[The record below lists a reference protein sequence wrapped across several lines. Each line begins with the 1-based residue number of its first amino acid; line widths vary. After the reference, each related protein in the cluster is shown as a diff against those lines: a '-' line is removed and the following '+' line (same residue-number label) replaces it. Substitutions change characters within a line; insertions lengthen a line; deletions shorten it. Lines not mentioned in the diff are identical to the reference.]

1 MIREVIKI
9 ANQASLEILKIYHN
23 DNFNIELK
31 QDSSPVTKADLIS
44 NKTIINGLR
53 NISNYPIITEESP
66 VKYEERK
73 NWTKYWLVDPLD
85 GTKDF
90 IAKNGGFTI
99 NIALIENAKPTLGV
113 VHVPVHGN
121 VYYAELGKG
130 SYKNDKKI
138 FNNSKRIDLIA
149 ADSIHHSTTEVELF
163 FKKYNISKVLK
174 LGSSI
179 KICKLAEGEIDV
191 YPRLNGT
198 KEWDTAASH
207 IIANEAGCRLVDV
220 ITNQELNYNK
230 RNIKNNNF
238 IGMRNNLD
246 FEQEMMCLNS

>member
-1 MIREVIKI
+1 MINKVIEI
-9 ANQASLEILKIYHN
+9 AHQASLEILKIYHN
-23 DNFNIELK
+23 DNFNVELK

-44 NKTIINGLR
+44 NKIIINGLK
-53 NISNYPIITEESP
+53 NLSNYPIITEEST
-66 VKYEERK
+66 VEYEVRK

-90 IAKNGGFTI
+90 IKKNGGFTI

-113 VHVPVHGN
+113 VHVPISGD
-121 VYYAELGKG
+121 VYYAEIGNG
-130 SYKNDKKI
+130 SYKNGKKI
-138 FNNSKRIDLIA
+138 INSSKRIDLIA
-149 ADSIHHSTTEVELF
+149 ADSIHHSTTDVDLF

-179 KICKLAEGEIDV
+179 KICKLAEGDIDV

-207 IIANEAGCRLVDV
+207 IIANEAGCKLIDTNTKKELV
-220 ITNQELNYNK
+220 YNK

-238 IGMRNNLD
+238 IAMRNDLNLD
-246 FEQEMMCLNS
+246 

>member
-1 MIREVIKI
+1 MINKVIEI
-9 ANQASLEILKIYHN
+9 AKEASSEILKIYHS
-23 DNFNIELK
+23 DSFDIELK
-31 QDSSPVTKADLIS
+31 KDDSPVTRADLIS
-44 NKTIINGLR
+44 NTIIIKGLKK
-53 NISNYPIITEESP
+53 ISNYPIITEESP
-66 VKYEERK
+66 VDYKVRK

-90 IAKNGGFTI
+90 IKKNGGFTI
-99 NIALIENAKPTLGV
+99 NIALIENTKPIIGV
-113 VHVPVHGN
+113 VLIPVSGD

-138 FNNSKRIDLIA
+138 FNNSKRDDLIA
-149 ADSIHHSTTEVELF
+149 ADSIHHSTNEVKSF

-198 KEWDTAASH
+198 KEWDTAACH
-207 IIANEAGCRLVDV
+207 IIANEAGCRLVD
-220 ITNQELNYNK
+220 INTKQELIYNK
-230 RNIKNNNF
+230 KDIRNNHF
-238 IGMRNNLD
+238 IAMRNNLN
-246 FEQEMMCLNS
+246 FIQIL

>member
-1 MIREVIKI
+1 MINKVIEI
-9 ANQASLEILKIYHN
+9 AHQASLEILKIYHN
-23 DNFNIELK
+23 DNFNVELK

-44 NKTIINGLR
+44 NKIIINGLK
-53 NISNYPIITEESP
+53 NLSNYPIITEEST
-66 VKYEERK
+66 VEYEVRK

-90 IAKNGGFTI
+90 IKKNGGFTI

-113 VHVPVHGN
+113 VHVPISGD
-121 VYYAELGKG
+121 VYYAEIGNG
-130 SYKNDKKI
+130 SYKNGKKI
-138 FNNSKRIDLIA
+138 INNSKRIDLIA
-149 ADSIHHSTTEVELF
+149 ADSIHHSTTDVDLF

-179 KICKLAEGEIDV
+179 KICKLAEGDIDV

-207 IIANEAGCRLVDV
+207 IIANEAGCKLIDTNTKKELV
-220 ITNQELNYNK
+220 YNT

-238 IGMRNNLD
+238 IAMRNDLNLD
-246 FEQEMMCLNS
+246 

>member
-1 MIREVIKI
+1 MINKVIEI
-9 ANQASLEILKIYHN
+9 AHQASLEILKIYHN
-23 DNFNIELK
+23 DNFNVELK

-44 NKTIINGLR
+44 NKIIINGLK
-53 NISNYPIITEESP
+53 NLSNYPIITEEST
-66 VKYEERK
+66 VEYEVRK

-90 IAKNGGFTI
+90 IKKNGGFTI

-113 VHVPVHGN
+113 VHVPISGD
-121 VYYAELGKG
+121 VYYAEIGNG
-130 SYKNDKKI
+130 SYKNGKKI
-138 FNNSKRIDLIA
+138 INNSKRIDLIA
-149 ADSIHHSTTEVELF
+149 ADSIHHSTTDVDLF

-179 KICKLAEGEIDV
+179 KICKLAEGDIDV

-207 IIANEAGCRLVDV
+207 IIANEAGL
-220 ITNQELNYNK
+220 QAY
-230 RNIKNNNF
+230 
-238 IGMRNNLD
+238 
-246 FEQEMMCLNS
+246 

>member
-1 MIREVIKI
+1 VINKVIEI
-9 ANQASLEILKIYHN
+9 AHQASLEILKIYHN
-23 DNFNIELK
+23 DNFNVELK

-44 NKTIINGLR
+44 NKIIINGLK
-53 NISNYPIITEESP
+53 NLSNYPIITEEST
-66 VKYEERK
+66 VEYEVRK

-90 IAKNGGFTI
+90 IKKNGGFTI

-113 VHVPVHGN
+113 VHVPISGD
-121 VYYAELGKG
+121 VYYAEIGNG
-130 SYKNDKKI
+130 SYKNGKKI
-138 FNNSKRIDLIA
+138 INNSKRIDLIA
-149 ADSIHHSTTEVELF
+149 ADSIHHSTTDVDLF

-179 KICKLAEGEIDV
+179 KICKLAEGDIDV

-207 IIANEAGCRLVDV
+207 IIANEAGCKLIDTNTKKELV
-220 ITNQELNYNK
+220 YNK

-238 IGMRNNLD
+238 IAMRNDLNLD
-246 FEQEMMCLNS
+246 

>member
-1 MIREVIKI
+1 MINKVIEI
-9 ANQASLEILKIYHN
+9 AHQASLEILKIYHN
-23 DNFNIELK
+23 DNFNVELK

-44 NKTIINGLR
+44 NKIIINGLK
-53 NISNYPIITEESP
+53 NLSNYPIITEEST
-66 VKYEERK
+66 VEYEVRK

-90 IAKNGGFTI
+90 IKKNGGFTI

-113 VHVPVHGN
+113 VHVPISGD
-121 VYYAELGKG
+121 VYYAEIGNG
-130 SYKNDKKI
+130 SYKNGKKI
-138 FNNSKRIDLIA
+138 INNSKRIDLIA
-149 ADSIHHSTTEVELF
+149 ADSIHHSTTDVDLF

-179 KICKLAEGEIDV
+179 KICKLAEGDIDV

-207 IIANEAGCRLVDV
+207 IIANEAGCKLIDTNTKKELV
-220 ITNQELNYNK
+220 YNK

-238 IGMRNNLD
+238 IAMRNDLNLD
-246 FEQEMMCLNS
+246 

>member
-1 MIREVIKI
+1 MINKVIEI
-9 ANQASLEILKIYHN
+9 AHQASLEILKIYHN
-23 DNFNIELK
+23 DNFNVELK

-44 NKTIINGLR
+44 NKIIINGLR
-53 NISNYPIITEESP
+53 NISNYPVITEESP
-66 VKYEERK
+66 VEYEVRK

-113 VHVPVHGN
+113 VHVPVSGD
-121 VYYAELGKG
+121 VYYAEASKG
-130 SYKNDKKI
+130 AYKNGKMI
-138 FNNSKRIDLIA
+138 FNDSTRENLIGA
-149 ADSIHHSTTEVELF
+149 ESIHHSTNEVKLF
-163 FKKYNISKVLK
+163 FEKYNITNIQK

-179 KICKLAEGEIDV
+179 KICKLAEGEIDI

-207 IIANEAGCRLVDV
+207 IIANESGCKLIDIITKDELV
-220 ITNQELNYNK
+220 YNK
-230 RNIKNNNF
+230 EKIKNNYF
-238 IGMRNNLD
+238 VACRNNLN
-246 FEQEMMCLNS
+246 FGIFCAK